1 MNPFQDKVVIITGS
15 SKGIGKSLAEKL
27 AQRGAKVVLNGRDE
41 TALHQVAIQFQSRG
55 YRVISVCADVSQ
67 LEGCRLVLETALKTY
82 GQVDYLINNA
92 GSNMQGKIE
101 DVQPDALR
109 LIMDVNYMGALY
121 LTRLA
126 LPELKARKGGVL
138 FISSVAGIHGLP
150 LHGLYSS
157 AKMALR
163 ALAEALRAE
172 TSDSGLYV
180 GLAYVGLTQNE
191 PGKTIYDING
201 NPIPKVDTKGFK
213 LQPIH
218 QVADGLIH
226 MMEKRR
232 FIRVF
237 TFLGKLTNILNRISP
252 TFVQFMLTQAYKKRG
267 W

>member
-1 MNPFQDKVVIITGS
+1 
-15 SKGIGKSLAEKL
+15 
-27 AQRGAKVVLNGRDE
+27 
-41 TALHQVAIQFQSRG
+41 
-55 YRVISVCADVSQ
+55 
-67 LEGCRLVLETALKTY
+67 
-82 GQVDYLINNA
+82 
-92 GSNMQGKIE
+92 
-101 DVQPDALR
+101 
-109 LIMDVNYMGALY
+109 
-121 LTRLA
+121 
-126 LPELKARKGGVL
+126 
-138 FISSVAGIHGLP
+138 
-150 LHGLYSS
+150 
-157 AKMALR
+157 MALR